1 VRTHQQQLDPVP
13 PCAAAACPQRLQQRL
28 AQHCL
33 MPGLLLLQGGALDTV
48 SKGETVVL
56 VRGSTEIKLESPL
69 DAEHVS

>member
-1 VRTHQQQLDPVP
+1 
-13 PCAAAACPQRLQQRL
+13 
-28 AQHCL
+28 